1 MAATVGSILKEEREA
16 QQLSV
21 EDVAHA
27 LKVHPAR
34 IRELEADDFSNFP
47 NPTYARFFFRLYC
60 RHLGV
65 ETTSDLAMLARG
77 NLVGLE
83 EFDYLRAENVIRTPR
98 SPRGRYSAERWR
110 QSLTNFISGALVLA
124 AVIGVFAITLSY
136 SLQRVGDWSP
146 DDAVKRAELPVTESG
161 SIAPPVLPQET
172 DPEAPQLVQPEEVTE
187 QGAQPEPATPVAD
200 VADERTDEQLTEEIT
215 AQRDEAQDLLDNATL
230 SPQELRRI
238 QDSIETPAEVS
249 EEAIAESVEEEDQPP
264 AVEPDAG
271 QTRDPEQQETLP
283 PAPGAPPEGTARPA
297 GQESPAP
304 RQNPVPEADSP

>member
-98 SPRGRYSAERWR
+98 TPRGRYAADRWR

-146 DDAVKRAELPVTESG
+146 DDAADRAELPVTESG
-161 SIAPPVLPQET
+161 SIAPPVLPRET
-172 DPEAPQLVQPEEVTE
+172 DPEAPQLVRPEEVTQ
-187 QGAQPEPATPVAD
+187 QGGRPEPATPVAD
-200 VADERTDEQLTEEIT
+200 AGDEQTDEQLTEEI
-215 AQRDEAQDLLDNATL
+215 AAERDEAQDLLDTATL
-230 SPQELRRI
+230 SPEQLRRI

-249 EEAIAESVEEEDQPP
+249 EEAIAESVEEEQEPP
-264 AVEPDAG
+264 AMEPDDAG
-271 QTRDPEQQETLP
+271 QAPDQDQEQRETLP
-283 PAPGAPPEGTARPA
+283 PGTGTQPEATALPA
-297 GQESPAP
+297 DPAP
-304 RQNPVPEADSP
+304 ETGTP

>member
-1 MAATVGSILKEEREA
+1 MASTVGSILKEEREA

-65 ETTSDLAMLARG
+65 ETTSDLAILARG
-77 NLVGLE
+77 NLAGVE

-98 SPRGRYSAERWR
+98 SPRSRYAAERWR

-124 AVIGVFAITLSY
+124 AVIAVFAVTLFY

-146 DDAVKRAELPVTESG
+146 DDAPDRAALPVTESG

-187 QGAQPEPATPVAD
+187 EGAQPEPPAPVAD
-200 VADERTDEQLTEEIT
+200 VTEEPTDDELSREI
-215 AQRDEAQDLLDNATL
+215 AAERDEAQDLLDSATI
-230 SPQELRRI
+230 SPQQLRRI
-238 QDSIETPAEVS
+238 QESIETPAEVS
-249 EEAIAESVEEEDQPP
+249 DEAIAESVEEEVEQEDLDGADAAASPNPSQPGEEAPSGEEP
-264 AVEPDAG
+264 AEPAEPVDA
-271 QTRDPEQQETLP
+271 
-283 PAPGAPPEGTARPA
+283 AP
-297 GQESPAP
+297 Q
-304 RQNPVPEADSP
+304 ADEP